1 MALTYVFCGLMG
13 LFDRFRTPKKRTRLS
28 KYNLETLSAK
38 NELITALKDALK
50 AKDFQIQAY
59 KKALGEVMDLEEN
72 FDLKS
77 NEQPLGNDADLV
89 DIITSTLTG
98 REDIPRPLKQA
109 ISSYADAHRPE
120 LNSVLNQKVNQLMTP
135 AEEKKESDSYGL

>member
-1 MALTYVFCGLMG
+1 MG
-13 LFDRFRTPKKRTRLS
+13 IFDRFRTPKKRTRLS

-50 AKDFQIQAY
+50 AKDFQISAY
-59 KKALGEVMDLEEN
+59 RKALSEVMDLEEN

-77 NEQPLGNDADLV
+77 NEQPLGSDADLV

-98 REDIPRPLKQA
+98 REDIPSPLKQA

-135 AEEKKESDSYGL
+135 VEEKKESDSYGV

>member
-1 MALTYVFCGLMG
+1 MG
-13 LFDRFRTPKKRTRLS
+13 IFDRFRTPKRRTRLS

-38 NELITALKDALK
+38 NELITALKDVIK
-50 AKDFQIQAY
+50 AKDVTIAGY
-59 KKALGEVMDLEEN
+59 KKALSEVMDLEEN
-72 FDLKS
+72 FDLKN
-77 NEQPLGNDADLV
+77 NEQLLGNDADLV

-98 REDIPRPLKQA
+98 REDITRPLKQA

-135 AEEKKESDSYGL
+135 AEEKKESDSYGV